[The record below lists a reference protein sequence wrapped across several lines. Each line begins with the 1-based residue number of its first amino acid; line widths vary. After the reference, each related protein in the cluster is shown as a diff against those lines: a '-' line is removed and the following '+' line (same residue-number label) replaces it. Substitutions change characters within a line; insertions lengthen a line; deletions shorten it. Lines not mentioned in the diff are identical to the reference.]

1 MSSSSVNSREIILKI
16 FSKKHSLSLTPQS
29 LGFLQN
35 LSESYSLNSTNL
47 ASIADSLALAYL
59 KQDDCSSIVD
69 ADVLKKVYLNLQL
82 NYAGGISTLDNED
95 YVNEDEIDPRNYLKI
110 VDAFDIPRYSY
121 AVDNKSFVKH
131 NTHSIAAHPSSLSQL
146 WLDRYNTIKQIILR
160 NEFFS
165 PPSTVA
171 ANNHDRDNYMK
182 ITSTKNLLGR
192 HNHRFMLFG
201 MLSQTTDGRHALQD
215 PDGVVVLD
223 LSDAV
228 PGEGLFTEGSFV
240 LVDGVY
246 ELLTDEPIFKTYGI
260 GHPPSEKRSSSQD
273 VHGHIDFLGLGGIS
287 LKDQPITSSRDIREY
302 HDSFNKLADI
312 ICEYPLLAQHSTF
325 VFVPG
330 PNDPWSSGTTTTLPR
345 KRIPTTFTRT
355 FEAKVSRTYFTS
367 NPTRI
372 RYFSQEIVVCRDDAM
387 SRILR
392 NNVKV
397 KEENGE
403 DGEDMDVKLKKF
415 LVQTVI
421 DQAHL
426 SPFTINTR
434 PVLWEYDHTLRLY
447 PIPTSLILA
456 DKYDRYELKYEGCR
470 VFNPGSFSFEYSG
483 ALGLTCRHLN
493 RLSKDLSIVHIAGPN
508 PPNLAHFNMD
518 GKGMYEIMDN
528 EKFERDLAVISA
540 DSLQAS
546 SVRQI
551 RYRDT
556 DSVNE
561 RVLEHLK
568 NLPNLTTVIIQC
580 TSVLSMSVLRRMR
593 RLHTLNVNSIVSAKD
608 IPINDILNQC
618 PALNTLTVDMMF
630 YKHYSENNLNQL
642 DGVMVGNH
650 PVQTVVLRHKLCG
663 KCYCAH
669 NHNPFDLVAVYLPT
683 CTTKSLSNKPLVSLV
698 RVHSRSTLV
707 DVLARAYGWEREE
720 CAVEE
725 ELAKA
730 L

>member
-35 LSESYSLNSTNL
+35 LSETYSLNSTNL

-287 LKDQPITSSRDIREY
+287 LKDQKLYNRIEKSLDHIGFIVLSDVWLNELSTQTSLRRLFEGYNSAFNDFRPLMFIFCGNFSSQPITSSRDIREY

-470 VFNPGSFSFEYSG
+470 VFNPGSFSFGMLGSDTSNSKPRLWSVYRPWNQEVEYS
-483 ALGLTCRHLN
+483 
-493 RLSKDLSIVHIAGPN
+493 
-508 PPNLAHFNMD
+508 
-518 GKGMYEIMDN
+518 E
-528 EKFERDLAVISA
+528 
-540 DSLQAS
+540 
-546 SVRQI
+546 
-551 RYRDT
+551 
-556 DSVNE
+556 
-561 RVLEHLK
+561 
-568 NLPNLTTVIIQC
+568 LP
-580 TSVLSMSVLRRMR
+580 
-593 RLHTLNVNSIVSAKD
+593 
-608 IPINDILNQC
+608 
-618 PALNTLTVDMMF
+618 
-630 YKHYSENNLNQL
+630 
-642 DGVMVGNH
+642 G
-650 PVQTVVLRHKLCG
+650 
-663 KCYCAH
+663 
-669 NHNPFDLVAVYLPT
+669 
-683 CTTKSLSNKPLVSLV
+683 
-698 RVHSRSTLV
+698 
-707 DVLARAYGWEREE
+707 EE
-720 CAVEE
+720 
-725 ELAKA
+725 
-730 L
+730 